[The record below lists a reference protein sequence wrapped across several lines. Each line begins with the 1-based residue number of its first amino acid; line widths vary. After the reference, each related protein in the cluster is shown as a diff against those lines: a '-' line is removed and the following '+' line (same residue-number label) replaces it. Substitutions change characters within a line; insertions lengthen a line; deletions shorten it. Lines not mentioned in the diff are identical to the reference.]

1 MRKNK
6 TREKKKDIKALDKSA
21 VIGQRMKTAFLR
33 SKRNTESLMDDRQNT
48 PTGYAVDQV
57 EFAADDLGHDAVN
70 AAASGTKLAIKQGRN
85 LFQRQWEKRASEGG
99 RKHTTP
105 AEQAPASE
113 PVDLG
118 RQIPWQG
125 DDSPSVNRFPQ
136 HGNTFPQNTTVKCPD
151 ADPVS
156 TVERGRE
163 YARKQTAKRMERTR
177 QIQNRMG
184 QSGGPRQIDA
194 GSAATAHRQTESAIN
209 MTKQPAQPMRQ
220 AAKET
225 ENNAKTAIK
234 NAKRTVKNARRTV
247 KTAPRAIKT
256 TTKTTNQAAVAG
268 QKTAQ
273 ATARAAKATAHAA
286 RTAAKTT
293 AVAAKSI
300 ATTAKAAIASVKSL
314 TAAIASGGWV
324 AVLVI
329 VLICLVGLIAGSSFG
344 IFFSGE
350 DSGTGL
356 TMPAV
361 VREINQ
367 EYLDKLDA
375 IKAGTVH
382 DRLEMVGS
390 RAVWREVLAV
400 YAVKTTTDPDTPQE
414 VATVDEGKKAL
425 MKEIFWAMNEIGSR
439 TETAT
444 TTQTKETDDGAGNI
458 IEKEVEVTE
467 TVLYITVTH
476 KTAEEMADAYHF
488 TVAQRMQ
495 LAELLDGK
503 NSDMWSAVLYG
514 LGAGDR
520 EIVAVAISQLGNIGG
535 EPYWA
540 WYGFGSRV
548 DWCACFVSWCAN
560 ECGYLER
567 GVIPKFASC
576 AVGIQ
581 WFQTRGQ
588 WQDGDYEP
596 RPGDLIFFDWNDK
609 GMGQDGI
616 PDHVGIVQKMENG
629 IVYTVEGNS
638 GDACRENRYAVGH
651 YEIYGYGTPAY

>member
-1 MRKNK
+1 MRKIK
-6 TREKKKDIKALDKSA
+6 TREKEKDIKALDKST

-33 SKRNTESLMDDRQNT
+33 SKRNAESLMDDRQNT
-48 PTGYAVDQV
+48 PTGYAVDHV
-57 EFAADDLGHDAVN
+57 ELAADDLVHDAAN
-70 AAASGTKLAIKQGRN
+70 AAVSGTKLAIKRGRY
-85 LFQRQWEKRASEGG
+85 LFQRQRKKRASEGG
-99 RKHTTP
+99 QEHTTP
-105 AEQAPASE
+105 AEQATASE

-118 RQIPWQG
+118 RQIPRQG
-125 DDSPSVNRFPQ
+125 GDSSPVKRLPRY
-136 HGNTFPQNTTVKCPD
+136 GNTLTKDTALGCLD

-156 TVERGRE
+156 TVERGRD
-163 YARKQTAKRMERTR
+163 YVRKQTMKRTERTR
-177 QIQNRMG
+177 EIQNQAG
-184 QSGGPRQIDA
+184 QSGGPQQIDA
-194 GSAATAHRQTESAIN
+194 GSATTAYRQTESAIN
-209 MTKQPAQPMRQ
+209 MTKQPAQPMKQ
-220 AAKET
+220 TAKKT
-225 ENNAKTAIK
+225 ENDAKNAIK
-234 NAKRTVKNARRTV
+234 NAQRTVKNARRTV
-247 KTAPRAIKT
+247 KTAPCAIKT

-273 ATARAAKATAHAA
+273 A
-286 RTAAKTT
+286 T

-314 TAAIASGGWV
+314 TAAIVSGGWV

-367 EYLDKLDA
+367 EYLDELDVL
-375 IKAGTVH
+375 KAGTAH

-390 RAVWREVLAV
+390 RVVWREVLAV

-444 TTQTKETDDGAGNI
+444 TTQIKETDDGAGNI

-467 TVLYITVTH
+467 TVLHITVTH

-488 TVAQRMQ
+488 TAAQRMQ

-520 EIVAVAISQLGNIGG
+520 EIVAVALSQLGNIGG

-540 WYGFGSRV
+540 WYGFGSQV

-588 WQDGDYEP
+588 WQNGDYEP

>member
-1 MRKNK
+1 MRKIK
-6 TREKKKDIKALDKSA
+6 TREKEKDIKALDKST

-33 SKRNTESLMDDRQNT
+33 SKRNAESLMDDRQNT
-48 PTGYAVDQV
+48 PTGYAVDHV
-57 EFAADDLGHDAVN
+57 ELAADDLVHDAAN
-70 AAASGTKLAIKQGRN
+70 AAVSGTKLAIKRGRY
-85 LFQRQWEKRASEGG
+85 LFQRQRKKRASEGG
-99 RKHTTP
+99 QEHTTP
-105 AEQAPASE
+105 AEQATASE

-118 RQIPWQG
+118 RQIPRQG
-125 DDSPSVNRFPQ
+125 GDSSPVKRLPRY
-136 HGNTFPQNTTVKCPD
+136 GNTLTKATALGCLD

-156 TVERGRE
+156 TVERGRD
-163 YARKQTAKRMERTR
+163 YVRKQTMKRTERTR
-177 QIQNRMG
+177 EIQNQAG
-184 QSGGPRQIDA
+184 QSGGPQQIDA
-194 GSAATAHRQTESAIN
+194 GSATTAYRQTESAIN
-209 MTKQPAQPMRQ
+209 MTKQPAQPMKQ
-220 AAKET
+220 TAKKT
-225 ENNAKTAIK
+225 ENDAKNAIK
-234 NAKRTVKNARRTV
+234 NAQRTVKNARRTV
-247 KTAPRAIKT
+247 KTAPCAIKT

-273 ATARAAKATAHAA
+273 A
-286 RTAAKTT
+286 T

-314 TAAIASGGWV
+314 TAAIVSGGWV

-367 EYLDKLDA
+367 EYLDELDVL
-375 IKAGTVH
+375 KAGTAH

-390 RAVWREVLAV
+390 RVVWREVLAV

-444 TTQTKETDDGAGNI
+444 TTQIKETDDGAGNI

-467 TVLYITVTH
+467 TVLHITVTH

-488 TVAQRMQ
+488 TAAQRMQ

-520 EIVAVAISQLGNIGG
+520 EIVAVALSQLGNIGG

-540 WYGFGSRV
+540 WYGFGSQV

-588 WQDGDYEP
+588 WQNGDYEP

>member
-1 MRKNK
+1 MDKCKVIAVTNQKGGVGK
-6 TREKKKDIKALDKSA
+6 T
-21 VIGQRMKTAFLR
+21 T
-33 SKRNTESLMDDRQNT
+33 T
-48 PTGYAVDQV
+48 
-57 EFAADDLGHDAVN
+57 AVN
-70 AAASGTKLAIKQGRN
+70 LGVGLARHGKKVLLVDTDPQGSLTVSMGIKNPDELDTTISDLMQVIVENGSLTPPNQGILKNPEGVDLVPSNIGLSSFEVSLVNTMSRESVLRGYLGEIKQSYDYI
-85 LFQRQWEKRASEGG
+85 L
-99 RKHTTP
+99 
-105 AEQAPASE
+105 
-113 PVDLG
+113 
-118 RQIPWQG
+118 
-125 DDSPSVNRFPQ
+125 
-136 HGNTFPQNTTVKCPD
+136 
-151 ADPVS
+151 
-156 TVERGRE
+156 
-163 YARKQTAKRMERTR
+163 
-177 QIQNRMG
+177 
-184 QSGGPRQIDA
+184 IDC
-194 GSAATAHRQTESAIN
+194 IN

-234 NAKRTVKNARRTV
+234 NAQRTVKNARRTV

-256 TTKTTNQAAVAG
+256 TTKTTNQAALAG

-273 ATARAAKATAHAA
+273 ATARAAKATARAA

-344 IFFSGE
+344 IFFSGA

-367 EYLDKLDA
+367 EYLGKLDV

-444 TTQTKETDDGAGNI
+444 TTQIKEPDDGAGNI
-458 IEKEVEVTE
+458 IEKEVEATE
-467 TVLYITVTH
+467 TVLHITVTH
-476 KTAEEMADAYHF
+476 KTAVEMADAYHF
-488 TVAQRMQ
+488 TAAQRMQ

-520 EIVAVAISQLGNIGG
+520 EIVAVVLSQLGNIGG

-540 WYGFGSRV
+540 WYGFGSQV

-596 RPGDLIFFDWNDK
+596 RPGDLIFFDWNDR

-638 GDACRENRYAVGH
+638 GNACRENRYAVGH